1 MSRCTGLIGVPLF
14 CIATLAI
21 AQAPTRAADPIFVRA
36 QTLVSDG
43 NGVAGRA
50 LIDSVIAKTPPT
62 SQLYPQALFW
72 RATLAANAADAE
84 SDYKHIV
91 VDYPLAPQ
99 AEDALLRLAQLELAR
114 GDRDGALNHLQRIPR
129 DYPRSK
135 SLARASY
142 WTARVL
148 FEKNDIPNACAANA
162 SALAQADVS
171 EVELRNQ
178 IQYQGQRCPA
188 VAAVATTTAPA
199 APVPTPVTSATATI
213 PPASVTA
220 STTSAKAIPAT
231 STASTTPAKVTP
243 ATSTA
248 SKPVVPA
255 VAVKPEAIVTDSPKV
270 RAPSPVHK
278 TIPIAAVPRPKPPAE
293 ANDAKPSIV
302 DPSKAPKAVA
312 ESPKAPKAVAENTE
326 PKRNTPVSRGNGYSV
341 QVAAYTHKA
350 EADKLVS
357 SLTKRGYSARVDGS
371 VAPFRV
377 RIGRYTTERD
387 AEDAL
392 KKLKSK
398 HMDGF
403 VVRAP
408 ER

>member
-1 MSRCTGLIGVPLF
+1 MSRCAGFIGLLLL
-14 CIATLAI
+14 CIATLAT
-21 AQAPTRAADPIFVRA
+21 AQVPSRPADPIFVRA

-148 FEKNDIPNACAANA
+148 FEKNDIPSACAANA
-162 SALAQADVS
+162 NALAQADVS
-171 EVELRNQ
+171 EIELRNQ
-178 IQYQGQRCPA
+178 IQYQGQRCPTA
-188 VAAVATTTAPA
+188 AAVATTA
-199 APVPTPVTSATATI
+199 AAATPTTTPPVSTTATI
-213 PPASVTA
+213 PPASG
-220 STTSAKAIPAT
+220 
-231 STASTTPAKVTP
+231 TASTTPTKTTAV
-243 ATSTA
+243 TSTPPKSAIPA
-248 SKPVVPA
+248 SAEKAEAVDTVVA
-255 VAVKPEAIVTDSPKV
+255 TVK
-270 RAPSPVHK
+270 APSPPPK
-278 TIPIAAVPRPKPPAE
+278 TVPTAVSKTAPTVAVPRPKPPTE
-293 ANDAKPSIV
+293 ANDSKPSIV
-302 DPSKAPKAVA
+302 NPSKAPKAVA
-312 ESPKAPKAVAENTE
+312 EKPEA
-326 PKRNTPVSRGNGYSV
+326 KRNTPAPRGSGYSV

-350 EADKLVS
+350 EADKLAS
-357 SLTKRGYSARVDGS
+357 SLNKRGYSARVDGS

-377 RIGRYTTERD
+377 RIGRYATERD

>member
-1 MSRCTGLIGVPLF
+1 
-14 CIATLAI
+14 
-21 AQAPTRAADPIFVRA
+21 
-36 QTLVSDG
+36 
-43 NGVAGRA
+43 
-50 LIDSVIAKTPPT
+50 VISKTPPT

-72 RATLAANAADAE
+72 RATLASNAADAE

-162 SALAQADVS
+162 NALAQADVS
-171 EVELRNQ
+171 EIELRNQ

-188 VAAVATTTAPA
+188 AAAVATTTAPA
-199 APVPTPVTSATATI
+199 APAPTPVTSRTATV

-220 STTSAKAIPAT
+220 STTPAKSIPAT
-231 STASTTPAKVTP
+231 STASTTPAKPTRG
-243 ATSTA
+243 TSTA

-255 VAVKPEAIVTDSPKV
+255 AIVKPEAIVTDSPKV
-270 RAPSPVHK
+270 RAASPVHK
-278 TIPIAAVPRPKPPAE
+278 TIAATSVPRPKPPTE

-312 ESPKAPKAVAENTE
+312 EKPEA
-326 PKRNTPVSRGNGYSV
+326 KRNAPASRGSGYSV

-350 EADKLVS
+350 EADKLAA
-357 SLTKRGYSARVDGS
+357 SLNKRGYSARVDGS

-387 AEDAL
+387 AEGAL

>member
-1 MSRCTGLIGVPLF
+1 MSRSAGFIGLPLF
-14 CIATLAI
+14 CVATLAT
-21 AQAPTRAADPIFVRA
+21 AQAPSRPADPIFVRA

-72 RATLAANAADAE
+72 RATLASNAADAE

-162 SALAQADVS
+162 NALAQADVS
-171 EVELRNQ
+171 EIELRNQ

-188 VAAVATTTAPA
+188 AAAVATTISAPA
-199 APVPTPVTSATATI
+199 PTTTPSAPITTTI
-213 PPASVTA
+213 PPASG
-220 STTSAKAIPAT
+220 
-231 STASTTPAKVTP
+231 TASTTPTKSTA
-243 ATSTA
+243 ATSPPPKPAIPA
-248 SKPVVPA
+248 SVN
-255 VAVKPEAIVTDSPKV
+255 KPEAVDTVSATVKAPTPPPKTVT
-270 RAPSPVHK
+270 
-278 TIPIAAVPRPKPPAE
+278 TTTVPRPKPPTE
-293 ANDAKPSIV
+293 ANDSKPSIV
-302 DPSKAPKAVA
+302 DPSKAPKVVA
-312 ESPKAPKAVAENTE
+312 EKPEA
-326 PKRNTPVSRGNGYSV
+326 KRNTPASRGSGYSV
-341 QVAAYTHKA
+341 QVAAYTYKA
-350 EADKLVS
+350 EADKLAS
-357 SLTKRGYSARVDGS
+357 SLNKRGYSARVDGS

-377 RIGRYTTERD
+377 RIGRYPTERD
-387 AEDAL
+387 AEGAL

-403 VVRAP
+403 VVRAS

>member
-1 MSRCTGLIGVPLF
+1 MSRCAGFIGLPLF
-14 CIATLAI
+14 CVATLAT
-21 AQAPTRAADPIFVRA
+21 AQAPSRPADPIFVRA

-99 AEDALLRLAQLELAR
+99 AEDALVRLAQLELAR

-148 FEKNDIPNACAANA
+148 FEKNDIPSACAANA
-162 SALAQADVS
+162 NALAQADVS
-171 EVELRNQ
+171 EIELRNQ

-188 VAAVATTTAPA
+188 AATVVTTTGAPAPTTTPA
-199 APVPTPVTSATATI
+199 APTAATILPASGTTSKTPAKTASTPAKATAATSL
-213 PPASVTA
+213 PPKPAVPASVE
-220 STTSAKAIPAT
+220 
-231 STASTTPAKVTP
+231 
-243 ATSTA
+243 
-248 SKPVVPA
+248 
-255 VAVKPEAIVTDSPKV
+255 KPEAVDTVSATV
-270 RAPSPVHK
+270 RAPSLPPK
-278 TIPIAAVPRPKPPAE
+278 TVTTTAVPRPKPPTE
-293 ANDAKPSIV
+293 ANDSKPSIV

-312 ESPKAPKAVAENTE
+312 EKPEV
-326 PKRNTPVSRGNGYSV
+326 KRNTPASRGSGYSV

-350 EADKLVS
+350 EADKIAS
-357 SLTKRGYSARVDGS
+357 SLNKRGYSARVDGS

-377 RIGRYTTERD
+377 RIGRYPTERD

>member
-1 MSRCTGLIGVPLF
+1 MFRWTRVFGVPLF
-14 CIATLAI
+14 CLATLAA
-21 AQAPTRAADPIFVRA
+21 AQAPPRPTDPVFVRA

-50 LIDSVIAKTPPT
+50 LIDSVIAATQPT
-62 SQLYPQALFW
+62 ARLYPEALFW

-114 GDRDGALNHLQRIPR
+114 GDRDGALGHLQRIPR

-142 WTARVL
+142 WMARVL

-162 SALAQADVS
+162 SALAQADAS
-171 EVELRNQ
+171 QVELRNQ
-178 IQYQGQRCPA
+178 IQYQGQRCPS
-188 VAAVATTTAPA
+188 AVATVSAPMTSSSA
-199 APVPTPVTSATATI
+199 NNPATP
-213 PPASVTA
+213 VTA
-220 STTSAKAIPAT
+220 STTPRSANTPSAT
-231 STASTTPAKVTP
+231 STAPTPVAAAEMEKPRAVDTTAPPVTTP
-243 ATSTA
+243 STV
-248 SKPVVPA
+248 PRTVVP
-255 VAVKPEAIVTDSPKV
+255 TQ
-270 RAPSPVHK
+270 
-278 TIPIAAVPRPKPPAE
+278 RPKPPTE
-293 ANDAKPSIV
+293 ANDSKPSIV
-302 DPSKAPKAVA
+302 DPAKAPKAAA
-312 ESPKAPKAVAENTE
+312 EKTLTKASTIP
-326 PKRNTPVSRGNGYSV
+326 SRGNGYSV
-341 QVAAYTHKA
+341 QVAAYNRKA
-350 EADKLVS
+350 EAEKFAS
-357 SLTKRGYSARVDGS
+357 SLNKRGYTARVDGS

-377 RIGRYTTERD
+377 RIGRYATERE
-387 AEDAL
+387 AEAAL
-392 KKLKSK
+392 TKIKAK

>member
-1 MSRCTGLIGVPLF
+1 MSRWTTLFGVPLLWV
-14 CIATLAI
+14 ATSAA
-21 AQAPTRAADPIFVRA
+21 AQAPTRPADPIFVRA
-36 QTLVSDG
+36 QGLVSDG

-72 RATLAANAADAE
+72 RATLASNAADAE

-114 GDRDGALNHLQRIPR
+114 GDRDGALGHLQRIPR

-148 FEKNDIPNACAANA
+148 FEKNDVPKACAANA
-162 SALAQADVS
+162 NALAQTDAS

-178 IQYQGQRCPA
+178 IQYQGQRCPS
-188 VAAVATTTAPA
+188 VAAVATVTAPA
-199 APVPTPVTSATATI
+199 SAANPPTVNSPTVNPPVSTVTPSTTGTSANSPTT
-213 PPASVTA
+213 SVTA
-220 STTSAKAIPAT
+220 STTPAT
-231 STASTTPAKVTP
+231 VSANTSSASSTLP
-243 ATSTA
+243 
-248 SKPVVPA
+248 KPVVPA
-255 VAVKPEAIVTDSPKV
+255 PSEKPPAVVASAPPPVTGSTTTPKTV
-270 RAPSPVHK
+270 
-278 TIPIAAVPRPKPPAE
+278 VPAQRPKPPTE
-293 ANDAKPSIV
+293 ANDSKPTLV
-302 DPSKAPKAVA
+302 DPAKAPKAA
-312 ESPKAPKAVAENTE
+312 
-326 PKRNTPVSRGNGYSV
+326 VSRGAEYSV
-341 QVAAYTHKA
+341 QVAAYTHKPD
-350 EADKLVS
+350 ADKLS
-357 SLTKRGYSARVDGS
+357 ATLSKRGYAARVDGS
-371 VAPFRV
+371 TAPFRV
-377 RIGRYTTERD
+377 RIGRYASERE

-392 KKLKSK
+392 KKIKAS
-398 HMDGF
+398 HMEGF

>member
-1 MSRCTGLIGVPLF
+1 MAAAQVPARP
-14 CIATLAI
+14 I
-21 AQAPTRAADPIFVRA
+21 DPVFVRA
-36 QTLVSDG
+36 QALVSDG

-50 LIDSVIAKTPPT
+50 LIDSVISTTPPGAP
-62 SQLYPQALFW
+62 LYPEALFW
-72 RATLAANAADAE
+72 RASLATNAADAE

-91 VDYPLAPQ
+91 VDYPLAPK

-114 GDRDGALNHLQRIPR
+114 GDRDGALGHLQRIPR

-162 SALAQADVS
+162 NALAQADQS

-188 VAAVATTTAPA
+188 PAAVAA
-199 APVPTPVTSATATI
+199 AI
-213 PPASVTA
+213 PPITPASSGNPTISVTA
-220 STTSAKAIPAT
+220 SPPPVSSPAT
-231 STASTTPAKVTP
+231 PPSVAPVERAKVEPVDTGASRVPAASTTPRTVTP
-243 ATSTA
+243 V
-248 SKPVVPA
+248 PVQRPA
-255 VAVKPEAIVTDSPKV
+255 P
-270 RAPSPVHK
+270 
-278 TIPIAAVPRPKPPAE
+278 PIE

-302 DPSKAPKAVA
+302 DPKKSPTTAAKTAV
-312 ESPKAPKAVAENTE
+312 EKPVTMPNPS
-326 PKRNTPVSRGNGYSV
+326 VSRGSGYSV
-341 QVAAYTHKA
+341 QVAAYTTKA
-350 EADKLVS
+350 QADKLVS
-357 SLTKRGYSARVDGS
+357 TLTNRGYAARVDGS

-377 RIGRYTTERD
+377 RIGRYATTAE

-392 KKLKSK
+392 RKIKAK
-398 HMDGF
+398 HMEGF
-403 VVRAP
+403 VIKAP